1 LKVYS
6 DDPRDLST
14 LDYDEFRKV
23 HSQIIAAACSML
35 GDDRFACF
43 VVGDV
48 RDRKGF
54 WPLAQREAPW
64 PPFSALVPLCA
75 PTPWRW
81 LEPWSITPARLLVNR
96 LELPHR

>member
-35 GDDRFACF
+35 GDDRFA
-43 VVGDV
+43 
-48 RDRKGF
+48 
-54 WPLAQREAPW
+54 
-64 PPFSALVPLCA
+64 
-75 PTPWRW
+75 
-81 LEPWSITPARLLVNR
+81 
-96 LELPHR
+96 